1 MGIIRLENVRLYG
14 FHGCLKEEEKI
25 GSDYRV
31 DLEVVSDLRKACE
44 TDQLQDTVDYVHL
57 QTIIREEMAR
67 RTKLIETVA
76 GRILDRIM
84 EELPAVDAARVWV
97 SKINPPIGGD
107 VQQVTVELLKNR
119 T

>member
-14 FHGCLKEEEKI
+14 FHGCLKEEAKI

-31 DLEVVSDLRKACE
+31 DLEVTADLDRASRS
-44 TDQLQDTVDYVHL
+44 DQLEDTVDYVHL
-57 QTIIREEMAR
+57 QRIIREEMAR

-76 GRILDRIM
+76 ARILDRIM
-84 EELPAVDAARVWV
+84 EELPTVQTSRVCV

-107 VQQVTVELLKNR
+107 VQQVTVELSKIR
-119 T
+119 D